1 MAADQLKDF
10 LENGNIKNSVNF
22 PELQEERKSQ
32 FRLTVS
38 NKNVAGMIGQ
48 ITTVLAD
55 NDLNI
60 IEMTNKSREDIAY
73 NVIDLDSEAS
83 EKVISDLSSLDNV
96 IKVRGIL

>member
-1 MAADQLKDF
+1 
-10 LENGNIKNSVNF
+10 
-22 PELQEERKSQ
+22 
-32 FRLTVS
+32 
-38 NKNVAGMIGQ
+38 MIGQ

-73 NVIDLDSEAS
+73 SVIDLDSEAS

>member
-1 MAADQLKDF
+1 MTF
-10 LENGNIKNSVNF
+10 F
-22 PELQEERKSQ
+22 PLAIHELQEERKSQ

-73 NVIDLDSEAS
+73 SVIDLDSEAS

>member
-1 MAADQLKDF
+1 
-10 LENGNIKNSVNF
+10 
-22 PELQEERKSQ
+22 
-32 FRLTVS
+32 
-38 NKNVAGMIGQ
+38 MIGQ